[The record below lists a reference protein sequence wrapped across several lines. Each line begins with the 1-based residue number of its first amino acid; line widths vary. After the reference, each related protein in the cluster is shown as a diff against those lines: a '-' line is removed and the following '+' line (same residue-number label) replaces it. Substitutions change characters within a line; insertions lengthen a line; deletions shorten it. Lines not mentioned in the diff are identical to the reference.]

1 MVNFFERKSLIS
13 SDQHGF
19 RSGRSTL
26 TQLVAHVD
34 DVLTG
39 WCKGLDSDC
48 IYLDYAK
55 AFDKVDHALLIK
67 KLERYSVHPLALRW
81 IESFISQRGSSVL

>member
-1 MVNFFERKSLIS
+1 MFERVLKEILVNDCERNSLIS
-13 SDQHGF
+13 SNQHGF

-26 TQLVAHVD
+26 TQLVTHVD

-55 AFDKVDHALLIK
+55 AFDKADHALLIK
-67 KLERYSVHPLALRW
+67 KLER
-81 IESFISQRGSSVL
+81 